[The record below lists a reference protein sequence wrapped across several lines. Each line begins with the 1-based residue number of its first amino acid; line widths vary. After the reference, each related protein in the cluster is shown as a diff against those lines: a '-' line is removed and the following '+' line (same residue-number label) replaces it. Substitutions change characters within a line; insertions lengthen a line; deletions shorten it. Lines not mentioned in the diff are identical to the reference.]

1 MRRIVLLAHF
11 DRLASID
18 SISGSYALLTRLT
31 PWKETVGAKRVRPP
45 YRAAPMNDDDTPPH
59 GERRGDSRHA
69 GHLVGRESEIERIR
83 AFLAAAR
90 TDGEVLLVTGEP
102 GVGKTVLLDA
112 ASEAASTLGVRT
124 LRAAGVQFEAAT
136 SFSGLNQVLLPLLG
150 ALQQLPAAPRNALNV
165 ALGFGKGP
173 PPARLVV
180 SNAALML
187 LRQAATARPV
197 LVIVDDLHWL
207 DRASAGVLSFVARR
221 LAGSRIGLMGAS
233 RTGEVH
239 FFDQAGLPELEVPRL
254 HDVAA
259 GQLLDRRFPELASAV
274 RERILVEAQGNPL
287 ALLELPPA
295 LGPGLRA
302 TAEALPVAL
311 PLSRRLQALFES
323 RITELPMR
331 TRQVLLL
338 MALDGTG
345 DVRILK
351 GTAVPHAGSRVLT
364 AAEQARLAY
373 VDQETHRLA
382 FRHPLMRSAVV
393 ALSPAEERRRAHRL
407 LADMWADQPERRA
420 SHLAE
425 ATLEPDESVAAQLEA
440 AAARILARGDA
451 VGCVKA
457 LTRSADL
464 SPRHVDQSRR
474 LAAAAYIGA
483 EVAGDLSNASRVLAE
498 LRRGDTEIEGSLQAT
513 IAASVSLLQG
523 DGDVATAHR
532 LLVAALESRKG
543 ALDARDPVV
552 AEALY
557 SLMMVCRY
565 GGEEDLWQSFE
576 DAMARSV
583 SIPLVLDL
591 CSKTFADPAHAGA
604 AALEALE
611 SAISGLG
618 DEADPTQIVRIGIAA
633 TYVDRLEGCRPAL
646 WRVVHDARRGGAV
659 ASGIPARV
667 MLARDDFETGDWDEV
682 EQLAGE
688 ASRVCEAHG
697 YQALIWPCR
706 YLQAMVAAGRGDDE
720 RAMELTDDIIC
731 WTAPRGIRVGEW
743 FAWQARG
750 LAALGRG
757 DFEEAYRLTSMI
769 SPPGLLAPHAPGA
782 LYVLMDLVDAA
793 VRTGR
798 DAEAAAHVAA
808 MRQANLAAL
817 SPRLALKVGG
827 CAAMA
832 APDDTALAL
841 FQETLALPGI
851 GRWQFELAR
860 VRLVYGERLRRDRA
874 MREARVQ
881 LDAARGIFERLKARP
896 WVDRASTELRATGQ
910 TKPRAHDNVLDR
922 LTPQEFEIA
931 SLAASGLTNKQI
943 AERLF
948 LSHRTVGGH
957 LHRAFPKLGVAT
969 RAALRDALGSLPR
982 EQLPRK

>member
-1 MRRIVLLAHF
+1 MHE
-11 DRLASID
+11 RLGD
-18 SISGSYALLTRLT
+18 GSQ
-31 PWKETVGAKRVRPP
+31 
-45 YRAAPMNDDDTPPH
+45 
-59 GERRGDSRHA
+59 A
-69 GHLVGRESEIERIR
+69 GQLVGRASEMDRIR
-83 AFLAAAR
+83 EFLATAR
-90 TDGEVLLVTGEP
+90 TDGGALLVTGEP
-102 GVGKTVLLDA
+102 GVGKTGLLNA
-112 ASEAASTLGVRT
+112 ASEAALAAGMRV
-124 LRAAGVQFEAAT
+124 LRAAGVEFEAGT
-136 SFSGLNQVLLPLLG
+136 SFSGLNQALLPLLG
-150 ALQQLPAAPRNALNV
+150 ALPQLPAVHRDALNV
-165 ALGFGKGP
+165 ALGFGDGAP
-173 PPARLVV
+173 PSRLVV
-180 SNAALML
+180 SNAALVL
-187 LRQAATARPV
+187 LRQAAAARPV
-197 LVIVDDLHWL
+197 LVILDDLPWL

-221 LAGSRIGLMGAS
+221 LTGSQVGLMGAS

-239 FFDQAGLPELEVPRL
+239 FFDHAGLPEVEVPRL
-254 HDVAA
+254 DDAAA
-259 GQLLDRRFPELASAV
+259 GRLLDSRFPELASPV

-287 ALLELPPA
+287 ALLELPVA
-295 LGPGLRA
+295 LSPGMRA
-302 TAEALPVAL
+302 SAEALPSAL
-311 PLSRRLQALFES
+311 PLSRRLQALFGS
-323 RITELPMR
+323 RISELPSR
-331 TRQVLLL
+331 TRRLLL
-338 MALDGTG
+338 LVALDGTG
-345 DVRILK
+345 NV
-351 GTAVPHAGSRVLT
+351 RVLEAGADPNAGFRDLA

-373 VDQETHRLA
+373 VDQANHRLA

-393 ALSPAEERRRAHRL
+393 ALSQAEERRSAHRV
-407 LADMWADQPERRA
+407 LADVWADQPERRA
-420 SHLAE
+420 WHLAE
-425 ATLEPDESVAAQLEA
+425 ATLEPDETVAAQLEA

-464 SPRHVDQSRR
+464 SPRHADQSRR

-543 ALDARDPVV
+543 DLDARDPVV

-557 SLMMVCRY
+557 SLMWVCRY

-591 CSKTFADPAHAGA
+591 CSKTFADPAHAGV

-611 SAISGLG
+611 SAICGLG

-646 WRVVHDARRGGAV
+646 WRVVRDARRGGAV

-667 MLARDDFETGDWDEV
+667 MLARDDFETGDWDEA

-688 ASRVCEAHG
+688 ASQVCEAHG

-720 RAMELTDDIIC
+720 RAMELTDDIIR

-851 GRWQFELAR
+851 ERWQFELAR
-860 VRLVYGERLRRDRA
+860 VRLVYGEHLRRHRA
-874 MREARVQ
+874 MREARTQ
-881 LDAARGIFERLKARP
+881 LNAALEVFERLRARP
-896 WVDRASTELRATGQ
+896 WVSRTSAELRATGQ
-910 TKPRAHDNVLDR
+910 TKPRAGDNVLDR
-922 LTPQEFEIA
+922 LTPQEFEIV

-948 LSHRTVGGH
+948 LSHRTVSGH

-982 EQLPRK
+982 EQLPPK